1 MRRFTQLFV
10 LLSLFLTGCIIINL
24 PRPEPL
30 TEKVIGGKGADKVL
44 VMDISGVISAEERG
58 GALSLREKPN
68 LIALIREQLDL
79 ASEDRNIRSVILR
92 INSPGGDVTACDIIN
107 HEISN
112 FRKKRKNTPIIAEL
126 MDVAASGGY
135 YVAVASDKI
144 VAHPTTVTGSIGVIS
159 YNINASGLMDKIGI
173 SDQTIKS
180 GDKKDIGTPL
190 RHMTEDERMI
200 LQSVIDSMYERF
212 LDVIVEGRKDLASL
226 DRSELKKIADGR
238 IYTAEQALRLKLI
251 DKVGYLDDAIAMAKE
266 SAGIKEATIVTY
278 APESSYKNNIYSLAG
293 YPSTINLVNIDAGT
307 LAGRL
312 GIRFMYMWMP

>member
-10 LLSLFLTGCIIINL
+10 LLSLFLAGCIIINL

-58 GALSLREKPN
+58 GSLSLREKPN

-107 HEISN
+107 HEISD

-135 YVAVASDKI
+135 YVAVAADKI

-173 SDQTIKS
+173 ADQTIKS

-190 RHMTEDERMI
+190 RHMTEDERRI

-212 LDVIVEGRKDLASL
+212 LDVIVAGRKDLASL
-226 DRSELKKIADGR
+226 DRNELKKIADGR

-251 DKVGYLDDAIAMAKE
+251 DKVGYMDDAIAMAKE

-278 APESSYKNNIYSLAG
+278 APESSYKNNIYSLTG